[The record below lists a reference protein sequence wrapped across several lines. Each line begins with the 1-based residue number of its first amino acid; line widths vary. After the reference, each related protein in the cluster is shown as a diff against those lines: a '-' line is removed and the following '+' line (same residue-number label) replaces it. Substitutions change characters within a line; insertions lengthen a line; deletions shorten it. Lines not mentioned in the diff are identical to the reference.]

1 MSSSPLRDCA
11 TCLFRD
17 RHVLIVGT
25 QRFNTEVLARYI
37 EAKTPAIWQIFQHLK
52 DIPDFAGQPD
62 DPWRVIFL
70 DCHGL
75 TDSGLLDL
83 LHAEA
88 ANLLKRDILA
98 VFNLA
103 RSSTA
108 IPELLN
114 LGVRGFLYE
123 DDPAETLL
131 KGLCAL
137 KCGELWASRETMSEY
152 ITSQASRSQPTH
164 HSGEN
169 LTRMTRREKE
179 ILDLIASGINNEA
192 IASRLYVSLHTVKT
206 HVYNIFKKINVQNRL
221 QAALWAAKHLK

>member
-17 RHVLIVGT
+17 RPVLIVGT
-25 QRFNTEVLARYI
+25 HRFNIEVLARYI
-37 EAKTPAIWQIFQHLK
+37 EAKTPAAWQIFQHLK
-52 DIPDFAGQPD
+52 DIPDLAGQPV

-83 LHAEA
+83 LNAEA

-103 RSSTA
+103 RNSKV
-108 IPELLN
+108 IPKLLN

-131 KGLCAL
+131 KGICAL

-152 ITSQASRSQPTH
+152 ITSQAMRSQPTH

-169 LTRMTRREKE
+169 LTRREKE
-179 ILDLIASGINNEA
+179 ILDLIASGTNNEA
-192 IASRLYVSLHTVKT
+192 IASHLYISLHTVKT

-221 QAALWAAKHLK
+221 HAALWADKHLK